1 MCMCVRACV
10 CVGAMSTSVVVFHYD
25 FKWKKQFLIQPK
37 WVRVD
42 GLQRRAFVNILSV
55 APAAMKGRRGAISFK
70 CFKIFEKS
78 VILRSRL
85 NEKTIDALIFLRK
98 NLKSEWSVLWSST
111 KKNLGCYKIIT
122 LFIAKHFMPYCFE
135 YDKKIIFFPFHFGFF

>member
-1 MCMCVRACV
+1 M
-10 CVGAMSTSVVVFHYD
+10 
-25 FKWKKQFLIQPK
+25 
-37 WVRVD
+37 D

-55 APAAMKGRRGAISFK
+55 APAAMKGRRGAKSYK

-98 NLKSEWSVLWSST
+98 NLKSE
-111 KKNLGCYKIIT
+111 
-122 LFIAKHFMPYCFE
+122 
-135 YDKKIIFFPFHFGFF
+135 